1 MMATVMIALA
11 LIIGR
16 VIGAYARAWTAPARA
31 MRTVDGYDNTASI
44 NAMREARKRETNL
57 SWREGSTRDAARG
70 DARRCYGASSND
82 ATFAIYTSL
91 SNVYVGIIDDL
102 MRHTLK
108 YVRAHDGVRF
118 CVRLIAHDAS
128 RSSTWNSASAAM
140 EHALCAGSRT
150 KWALFIAG
158 DVVIDDFSVSPDEL
172 LRRVERAVG
181 EDVFASRV
189 LFFTGDEIGAAKM
202 GAVLMRIDDRAI
214 AFFGR
219 VWNDYHGI
227 TFFGSQPKRAF
238 ERAMETFRRENTVDF
253 TRDAVALPYGT
264 LARRWNDGARV
275 VNGQSSIMGDTT
287 ARIAHDLD
295 SVTHDNDDNVDD
307 GKNADVGQR
316 SFLVDYAGYSRRIRA
331 RDVYERIALAM
342 RPSLVNAP
350 VLEDP
355 VDIYPGRVRFAEVT
369 ATQARLL
376 RVFPTKIIVNSC
388 GARSSELGNVLF
400 FQ

>member
-1 MMATVMIALA
+1 MMATMTTALA

-16 VIGAYARAWTAPARA
+16 VIGAYARAWTEPARA
-31 MRTVDGYDNTASI
+31 MRTVDEYDNAASI
-44 NAMREARKRETNL
+44 NTMREARKRETNL
-57 SWREGSTRDAARG
+57 SWREGSSRDAARG

-91 SNVYVGIIDDL
+91 SNVHVGIIDDL

-118 CVRLIAHDAS
+118 CVRLISHDAS

-150 KWALFIAG
+150 KWALFISG
-158 DVVIDDFSVSPDEL
+158 EVVIDDFSASPDEL

-189 LFFTGDEIGAAKM
+189 LFFTGDEVGAAKM

-214 AFFGR
+214 AFFRR

-227 TFFGSQPKRAF
+227 TFFGSQPRRAF
-238 ERAMETFRRENTVDF
+238 ERALETFRRESTVDF
-253 TRDAVALPYGT
+253 TRDAVVLPYGT

-287 ARIAHDLD
+287 ARGVHDLD
-295 SVTHDNDDNVDD
+295 SVTRDNDDEDD
-307 GKNADVGQR
+307 GKNAGVGQR
-316 SFLVDYAGYSRRIRA
+316 SFLVDYAGYSRRIRG
-331 RDVYERIALAM
+331 RDVYERIAHVM

-355 VDIYPGRVRFAEVT
+355 VDIYPGRVRFAKIT
-369 ATQARLL
+369 ATQAQLL

-388 GARSSELGNVLF
+388 GALSSELGNVLF